1 MKLSLLLIFLLLS
14 MGIKAQYSPLVKTD
28 STSWII
34 KHELIDYA
42 KIESLYL
49 TGTITLNG
57 KIYYP
62 TYYNDDNGGPVAL
75 VGYFREDSSI
85 GKAWF
90 LGIKDTSEYLI
101 MDLDLVIGDSILVK
115 TYARKN
121 QYAHVTGII
130 KENNRKVIMT
140 DYHIGGG
147 FISENLKFIEGVGPN
162 ASLLYQL
169 EQATAS
175 KINMQGGF
183 LVCKA
188 YNDKDL
194 VYAWDPIN
202 FECGYMWDNIESNID
217 KKITIYHNPS
227 SQILKISGEQN
238 LEVAI
243 FDLMGKLVLTS
254 NKKEININGLSNG
267 IYLVR
272 LSTEGKIVATEKII
286 KNNVSQ

>member
-1 MKLSLLLIFLLLS
+1 MKQSLLFILLLVS
-14 MGIKAQYSPLVKTD
+14 MGMQAQYSPIVKTD
-28 STSWII
+28 STSWTI
-34 KHELIDYA
+34 KHELIDYFQ
-42 KIESLYL
+42 IESLYL
-49 TGTITLNG
+49 KVPITLNA

-62 TYYNDDNGGPVAL
+62 THIKDNGGIEGL

-90 LGIKDTSEYLI
+90 MGIKDTSEYLI
-101 MDLDLVIGDSILVK
+101 MDLNLVIGDSILVK
-115 TYARKN
+115 SYARKIE
-121 QYAHVTGII
+121 YAHVTEVVN
-130 KENNRKVIMT
+130 ENNKKVILT

-169 EQATAS
+169 ELATAIEI
-175 KINMQGGF
+175 KMQGGF

-202 FECGYMWDNIESNID
+202 FECGPTWINIES
-217 KKITIYHNPS
+217 KINRKNAICPNPS
-227 SQILKISGEQN
+227 SQMLKISGEEN

-243 FDLMGKLVLTS
+243 FDLMGNLVLTS
-254 NKKEININGLSNG
+254 IKKDINISGLCNG
-267 IYLVR
+267 IYVVR
-272 LSTEGKIVATEKII
+272 LSSGGKIVTTEKIV
-286 KNNVSQ
+286 KNSVNQ

>member
-1 MKLSLLLIFLLLS
+1 MKQSLLLIFLLVS
-14 MGIKAQYSPLVKTD
+14 VGIKAQYSPIVKTD
-28 STSWII
+28 STSWTI
-34 KHELIDYA
+34 KHEIYDRA
-42 KIESLYL
+42 QIESLYL
-49 TGTITLNG
+49 TGTINLNS

-62 TYYNDDNGGPVAL
+62 TYIKDNGGIEGL

-101 MDLDLVIGDSILVK
+101 MDLNLVIGDSILVK
-115 TYARKN
+115 TYARTN
-121 QYAHVTGII
+121 EYAHVTEVG

-169 EQATAS
+169 EFATAIE
-175 KINMQGGF
+175 INMVGGF

-202 FECGYMWDNIESNID
+202 FECGPLWNNIESNIRD
-217 KKITIYHNPS
+217 RIIIYPNPS
-227 SQILKISGEQN
+227 SQILKISGDEN

-243 FDLMGKLVLTS
+243 FDLKGKLVLTT

-267 IYLVR
+267 VYVVR
-272 LSTEGKIVATEKII
+272 LSSDDKIVTTEKII
-286 KNNVSQ
+286 VNSEAQ